1 MRVIEKSADEVR
13 RRRQSEKRGGAERR
27 RRWRREVK
35 RIGGEQ

>member
-1 MRVIEKSADEVR
+1 MRVIEKSGDEVR
-13 RRRQSEKRGGAERR
+13 RRRQSEKRDGEERR

>member
-1 MRVIEKSADEVR
+1 MRVIEKRGDEVR
-13 RRRQSEKRGGAERR
+13 QRRQSEKRDGEERR